1 MNCGGVTVRVT
12 RYLAYTA
19 VLGLSMTGPVAAGDT
34 AGPGA
39 REAVA
44 EVRVAQT
51 LPSAP
56 GVDNRYSLGSVI
68 RYALKHNPGVRIAG
82 RNIESETY
90 GVDSARAD
98 MMPKVDFTGGVT
110 RYRWDMP
117 LTPIVITLP
126 LNQGTE
132 IPEFKRTIWDTGV
145 SFRLPL
151 FRGGRL
157 VRGLHVA
164 EMKKAVAE
172 DRLRM
177 TKQDLVYNLSSVYY
191 KIAQLERLF
200 IASDSAVRQL
210 ESHKKN
216 VELFLKTGTAPRLDL
231 LKTEVE
237 LSHAKESLLLVTNN
251 RASSFELLKNLMGM
265 DDMAA
270 HISIAP
276 EKDRDQPYP
285 SLEESLN
292 KGFSQR
298 PDFKAAEKKLK
309 MGEQRLKIARG
320 KRLPDIYATGQY
332 WGQAGNEFA
341 FKENYYMGLKFSVPL
356 FDGGL
361 ITSEIDKERVELE
374 KAKEEERSIR
384 LSITREV
391 RDAHL
396 TIANAK
402 ERIIVTERAM
412 ESARENL
419 RVELLKYDTGAG
431 TSTDVIDAQTALL
444 RAEADAC
451 QALFDKET
459 AIAYLRKA
467 IGDEGYEEE
476 TGR

>member
-1 MNCGGVTVRVT
+1 MKCYRVT
-12 RYLAYTA
+12 GPLIRYFACGALL
-19 VLGLSMTGPVAAGDT
+19 VLGLAPAGLSVAGDM
-34 AGPGA
+34 A
-39 REAVA
+39 
-44 EVRVAQT
+44 
-51 LPSAP
+51 AP
-56 GVDNRYSLGSVI
+56 GVREEAAQALPFAPGADSRYTLDAVI

-82 RNIESETY
+82 RDIESETY

-98 MMPKVDFTGGVT
+98 MMPKVDLTGGVT

-157 VRGLHVA
+157 VRGLQVA

-200 IASDSAVRQL
+200 VASDSAVRQL
-210 ESHKKN
+210 EAHRKN
-216 VELFLKTGTAPRLDL
+216 VDLFLKTGTAPRLDL

-237 LSHAKESLLLVTNN
+237 LSHAKESRLLVENN

-285 SLEESLN
+285 PLEESLN
-292 KGFSQR
+292 RGFSQR
-298 PDFKAAEKKLK
+298 PDFKASEKKLK
-309 MGEQRLKIARG
+309 MSEQRLKIARG
-320 KRLPDIYATGQY
+320 KRLPDIYADGKY

-341 FKENYYMGLKFSVPL
+341 FKENYYVGLKFSLPL

-361 ITSEIDKERVELE
+361 ITSEIDKERVEFE

-391 RDAHL
+391 RDAHF

-402 ERIIVTERAM
+402 ERIAVTERAM

-419 RVELLKYDTGAG
+419 RVELLRYDTGAG
-431 TSTDVIDAQTALL
+431 ASTDVIDAQTALL

-476 TGR
+476 AGK